1 MLDRRF
7 DRFPSMKRLQAWFP
21 KADPERLRALRSVA
35 KSDDP
40 HEAALHLMY
49 DQGILKDYH
58 YAYPG
63 YELVLQVA
71 SWALGGFGV
80 ESVGQAFYVN
90 MGDTYAGTLLYNV
103 YSGAFSLT
111 TWGDYMERHYI

>member
-21 KADPERLRALRSVA
+21 KADPERLRALRKVA

-40 HEAALHLMY
+40 HEAACHLLG
-49 DQGILKDYH
+49 DEGLLQDYH
-58 YAYPG
+58 YRYPG

-80 ESVGQAFYVN
+80 EPIGRAFYVN
-90 MGDTYAGTLLYNV
+90 MGETYAGTLLYND
-103 YSGAFSLT
+103 SGAFSLT
-111 TWGDYMERHYI
+111 SWGDYMERHYT